1 MAKQPSVITG
11 ALKQP
16 FAQQVAYFRNKMGN
30 LVPTQRWTDMQGA
43 EHDLGFMVAGA
54 QKADLLADLAAAVE
68 RAISEGKSLGAFR
81 KDFFNIVERRGWHS
95 YTGSDTAKGRAW
107 RTRVIYQTNLATSYA
122 AGRRA
127 QLTEAGFDLWVYK
140 HGGSRNPRDQHLAWD
155 GLTLPKDHPFW
166 KTHYP
171 PAQNVYGCS
180 CYVLGAY
187 SNAAAQ
193 RLGADPN
200 KSLPDDWQPDADN
213 PGYPLGERV
222 ADTVR
227 VMAEKARNWDYVVAK
242 AFMQNVPE
250 RVRDQLAHSYRNL
263 PSVADDTR
271 RYARRILEKLE
282 NVEVPELKTLGLVTS
297 QDMQRIAVAGL
308 ELDKGFDW
316 VLDRSAVGHIF
327 RRHGFDS
334 TEGKQGRRGVTADD
348 YANLGA
354 VLNNYAEVTL
364 SKDSTTNT
372 ALSALKIE
380 HYVNGE
386 RVYTVWEVQN
396 GRKRLVLKTMLIW
409 KRRT

>member
-30 LVPTQRWTDMQGA
+30 LVPTKRWTDMQGE

-54 QKADLLADLAAAVE
+54 QKADLLSDLAAAVD

-81 KDFFNIVERRGWHS
+81 QDFFNIVERRGWHN
-95 YTGSDTAKGRAW
+95 YTGSETAKGRAW

-155 GLTLPKDHPFW
+155 GLTLPKGHPFW

-193 RLGADPN
+193 RLGADPD
-200 KSLPDDWQPDADN
+200 KSLPDNWQADADT

-227 VMAEKARNWDYVVAK
+227 VMAEKTRQWEYELAK
-242 AFMQNVPE
+242 AYMQGLPTG
-250 RVRDQLAHSYRNL
+250 VRDRFATSYRGL

-271 RYARRILEKLE
+271 RYARSVLE
-282 NVEVPELKTLGLVTS
+282 NLQDVERAPYRTLGLLTE
-297 QDMQRIAVAGL
+297 QDAAAVLRLKGIDVAGFDFALDVSAVKHVHKHHGHDKTERSRGQRAVAGHDYAFL
-308 ELDKGFDW
+308 PAILNAPDSIEDLGENEAGVSLLRYRKQVDGERFN
-316 VLDRSAVGHIF
+316 AVFGV
-327 RRHGFDS
+327 
-334 TEGKQGRRGVTADD
+334 RRGRKMLA
-348 YANLGA
+348 L
-354 VLNNYAEVTL
+354 VTL
-364 SKDSTTNT
+364 Y
-372 ALSALKIE
+372 I
-380 HYVNGE
+380 
-386 RVYTVWEVQN
+386 QP
-396 GRKRLVLKTMLIW
+396 
-409 KRRT
+409 